1 MTAVDVSS
9 ELAGGAKL
17 WRYLSLDKLVDI
29 LSTGELFF
37 APLSFFVK
45 TDPFEGYLPAAAMN
59 ALGELA
65 RRTVTDVE
73 FSIGDLAE
81 HCTAAQPAVPNA
93 ARETLQRKLDD
104 LKATPKRFFQAI
116 MQCQTVN
123 CWHASEVESEAM
135 WRLYAD
141 NGKAVAIETSVDALR
156 ESIESRQSQHR
167 VHIHRVKYLDFFDQ
181 RLKPSDCVVDGH
193 TTPLLKRLS
202 YKHEN
207 EVRAFI
213 GRVPNNPREAANID
227 YWRPVPVRLAV
238 DIKLLLKRVHIS
250 PYAGEPFGTSVSKLC
265 ELFGFPSGLV
275 ELSKLLSGQDELLK
289 TFEF

>member
-1 MTAVDVSS
+1 MTTVDLSS
-9 ELAGGAKL
+9 ELTGDAKL

-29 LSTGELFF
+29 LSTGKLFF

-59 ALGELA
+59 ALGELT

-73 FSIGDLAE
+73 SSIRDLEE
-81 HCTAAQPAVPNA
+81 HCKRAQRDVPNA
-93 ARETLQRKLDD
+93 AWEILERKLDN

-123 CWHASEVESEAM
+123 CWHANEVESEAM

-141 NGKAVAIETSVDALR
+141 NRKAVAVETTVDALR
-156 ESIESRQSQHR
+156 ESIQLHESQHR
-167 VHIHRVKYLDFFDQ
+167 VHVYRVKYLDFFDKT
-181 RLKPSDCVVDGH
+181 LKPSDCVVEGH

-213 GRVPNNPREAANID
+213 GRVPKDPREAANID
-227 YWRPVPVRLAV
+227 YWHPEPVRLTV
-238 DIKLLLKRVHIS
+238 DVSTLVKRVHVS
-250 PYAGEPFGTSVSKLC
+250 PYTGEPFGSSVIKLC
-265 ELFGFPSGLV
+265 ELFGLPGAIV
-275 ELSKLLSGQDELLK
+275 QRSKLLSGNEELLK
-289 TFEF
+289 PFEY